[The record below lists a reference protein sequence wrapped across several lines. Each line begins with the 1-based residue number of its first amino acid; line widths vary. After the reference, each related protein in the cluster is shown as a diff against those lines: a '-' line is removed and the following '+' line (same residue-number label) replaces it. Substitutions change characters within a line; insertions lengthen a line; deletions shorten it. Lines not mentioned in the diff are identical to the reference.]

1 MAWFRYMLLM
11 ENDLLRIINSL
22 ISDIED
28 ASPNLKNKLN
38 EIYPIKFK
46 LELVGHKDIYFDLD
60 QNKKNIS
67 FSPNEVIDFEI
78 RTSVKES
85 LDFLMGKKINR
96 GMLYGETDKAILTIN
111 AFMKS
116 EVDFVLLIDKYFG
129 NTPAALAYF
138 TKEKLSNLKQYN
150 NKNALRSKL
159 RDLSIRLDRLEAA
172 NNL

>member
-1 MAWFRYMLLM
+1 MVWFRYMLLM
-11 ENDLLRIINSL
+11 GNDLLRIINSL
-22 ISDIED
+22 ITDIED

-46 LELVGHKDIYFDLD
+46 LELIGHKDIYFDLD

-85 LDFLMGKKINR
+85 LDFLIGKKINR
-96 GMLYGETDKAILTIN
+96 GMLYGDTDKAILTIN
-111 AFMKS
+111 AFIKS

-150 NKNALRSKL
+150 NKNALQSKL
-159 RDLSIRLDRLEAA
+159 RDLSIRLDRLEAV

>member
-22 ISDIED
+22 MRDIED

-85 LDFLMGKKINR
+85 LDFLIGKKINR
-96 GMLYGETDKAILTIN
+96 GMLYGDTDKAILTIN
-111 AFMKS
+111 AFIKS

-129 NTPAALAYF
+129 NTPAGLAYY

-150 NKNALRSKL
+150 NKNALQSTL
-159 RDLSIRLDRLEAA
+159 RDLSIRLDRLEAI

>member
-11 ENDLLRIINSL
+11 ENDLLRIINFL
-22 ISDIED
+22 FRDIED
-28 ASPNLKNKLN
+28 ASPSLKNKLN

-67 FSPNEVIDFEI
+67 FSPIEVIDFEI

-85 LDFLMGKKINR
+85 LDFLIGKKINR
-96 GMLYGETDKAILTIN
+96 GMLYGDTDKAILTIN

-150 NKNALRSKL
+150 NKNALQSKL

>member
-1 MAWFRYMLLM
+1 MLLM
-11 ENDLLRIINSL
+11 ESDLLKIINSL
-22 ISDIED
+22 IRDIED

-60 QNKKNIS
+60 RNKKNIS
-67 FSPNEVIDFEI
+67 FSPNKVIDFEI

-85 LDFLMGKKINR
+85 LNFLIGKKINR
-96 GMLYGETDKAILTIN
+96 GMLYGDTDKAILTIN
-111 AFMKS
+111 AFIKS

-129 NTPAALAYF
+129 NTTAALAYF

-150 NKNALRSKL
+150 NKNALQSKL

>member
-1 MAWFRYMLLM
+1 MVWFRYMLLM
-11 ENDLLRIINSL
+11 ESDLLKIINSL
-22 ISDIED
+22 IRDIED

-60 QNKKNIS
+60 RNKKNIS
-67 FSPNEVIDFEI
+67 FSPNKVIDFEI

-85 LDFLMGKKINR
+85 LNFLIGKKINR
-96 GMLYGETDKAILTIN
+96 GMLYGDTDKAILTIN
-111 AFMKS
+111 AFIKS

-150 NKNALRSKL
+150 NKNALQSML
-159 RDLSIRLDRLEAA
+159 RDLSIRLDRLEAV

>member
-22 ISDIED
+22 FRDIED

-46 LELVGHKDIYFDLD
+46 LELVGHKDIYFGLD

-85 LDFLMGKKINR
+85 LDFLIGKKINR
-96 GMLYGETDKAILTIN
+96 GMLYGDTDKAILTIN

-150 NKNALRSKL
+150 NKNALQSKL

>member
-11 ENDLLRIINSL
+11 ESDLLRIINSL
-22 ISDIED
+22 MRDIED

-85 LDFLMGKKINR
+85 LDFLIGKKINR
-96 GMLYGETDKAILTIN
+96 GMLYGDTDKAILTIN
-111 AFMKS
+111 AFIKS

-150 NKNALRSKL
+150 NKNALQSKL
-159 RDLSIRLDRLEAA
+159 RDLSIRLDRLEAV

>member
-22 ISDIED
+22 IRDIED

-85 LDFLMGKKINR
+85 LDFLIGKKINR
-96 GMLYGETDKAILTIN
+96 GMLYGDTDKAILTIN

-150 NKNALRSKL
+150 NKNALQSKL

>member
-1 MAWFRYMLLM
+1 MVWFRYMLLM
-11 ENDLLRIINSL
+11 ESDLLKIINSL
-22 ISDIED
+22 IRDIED

-60 QNKKNIS
+60 RNKKNIS
-67 FSPNEVIDFEI
+67 FSPNKVIDFEI

-85 LDFLMGKKINR
+85 LNFLIGKKINR
-96 GMLYGETDKAILTIN
+96 GMLYGDTDKAILTIN
-111 AFMKS
+111 AFIKS

-150 NKNALRSKL
+150 NKNALQSKL
-159 RDLSIRLDRLEAA
+159 RDLSIRLERLEAVK
-172 NNL
+172 NL

>member
-1 MAWFRYMLLM
+1 MVWFRYMLLM
-11 ENDLLRIINSL
+11 ESDLLKIINSL
-22 ISDIED
+22 IRDIED

-38 EIYPIKFK
+38 EIYPIRFK

-67 FSPNEVIDFEI
+67 LSPNEIIDFEI

-85 LDFLMGKKINR
+85 IDFLIGKKINR
-96 GMLYGETDKAILTIN
+96 GMLYGDTDKAILTIN

-150 NKNALRSKL
+150 NKNALQSKL
-159 RDLSIRLDRLEAA
+159 RDLSIRLDRLEAVK
-172 NNL
+172 NL

>member
-1 MAWFRYMLLM
+1 MVWFRYMLLM
-11 ENDLLRIINSL
+11 ENDLLRIINTL
-22 ISDIED
+22 IKDIED

-85 LDFLMGKKINR
+85 LDFLIGKKINR
-96 GMLYGETDKAILTIN
+96 GMLYGDTDKAILTIN
-111 AFMKS
+111 AFIKS

-129 NTPAALAYF
+129 NTPAALAYY

-150 NKNALRSKL
+150 NKNALQSKL
-159 RDLSIRLDRLEAA
+159 RDLSIRLDRLEAV

>member
-11 ENDLLRIINSL
+11 ENDLLRIINTL
-22 ISDIED
+22 IKDIED

-60 QNKKNIS
+60 RNKKNIS
-67 FSPNEVIDFEI
+67 FSPNKVIDFEI

-85 LDFLMGKKINR
+85 LDFLIGNKINR
-96 GMLYGETDKAILTIN
+96 GMLYGDTDKAILTIN

-150 NKNALRSKL
+150 NKNALQSKL
-159 RDLSIRLDRLEAA
+159 RDLSIRLDRLEAV

>member
-22 ISDIED
+22 FRDIED

-67 FSPNEVIDFEI
+67 FSPNEVIDFEK

-85 LDFLMGKKINR
+85 LDFLIGKKINR
-96 GMLYGETDKAILTIN
+96 GMLYGDTDKAILTIN

-150 NKNALRSKL
+150 NKNALQSKL

>member
-11 ENDLLRIINSL
+11 ENDLLRIINFL
-22 ISDIED
+22 FRDIED
-28 ASPNLKNKLN
+28 ASPSLKNKLN

-85 LDFLMGKKINR
+85 LDFLIGKKINR
-96 GMLYGETDKAILTIN
+96 GMLYGDTDKAILTIN

-150 NKNALRSKL
+150 NKNALQSKL

>member
-11 ENDLLRIINSL
+11 ENDLLRIINFL
-22 ISDIED
+22 FRDIED
-28 ASPNLKNKLN
+28 ASPSLKNKLN

-96 GMLYGETDKAILTIN
+96 GMLYGDTDKAILTIN

-150 NKNALRSKL
+150 NKNALQSKL

>member
-1 MAWFRYMLLM
+1 MVWFRYMLRM
-11 ENDLLRIINSL
+11 ESDLLRIINSL
-22 ISDIED
+22 MRDIED

-85 LDFLMGKKINR
+85 LDFLIGKKINR
-96 GMLYGETDKAILTIN
+96 GMLYGDTDKAILTIN
-111 AFMKS
+111 AFIKS

-150 NKNALRSKL
+150 NKNALQSKL
-159 RDLSIRLDRLEAA
+159 RDLSIRLDRLEAV

>member
-1 MAWFRYMLLM
+1 MAWFRYMLRM
-11 ENDLLRIINSL
+11 ESDLLRIINSL
-22 ISDIED
+22 IRDIED

-60 QNKKNIS
+60 QNRKNIS

-85 LDFLMGKKINR
+85 LDFLIGKKINR
-96 GMLYGETDKAILTIN
+96 GMLYGDTDKAILTIN
-111 AFMKS
+111 AFIKS

-150 NKNALRSKL
+150 NKNALQSKL
-159 RDLSIRLDRLEAA
+159 RDLSIRLDRLEAV

>member
-1 MAWFRYMLLM
+1 MVWFRYMLRM
-11 ENDLLRIINSL
+11 ESDLLRIINSL
-22 ISDIED
+22 MRDIED

-46 LELVGHKDIYFDLD
+46 LELVSHKDIYFDLD

-85 LDFLMGKKINR
+85 LDFLIGKKINR
-96 GMLYGETDKAILTIN
+96 GMLYGDTEKAILTIN
-111 AFMKS
+111 AFIKS
-116 EVDFVLLIDKYFG
+116 EVDVVLLIDKYFG
-129 NTPAALAYF
+129 DTPAAIAYF

-159 RDLSIRLDRLEAA
+159 RELSIRLDRLEAV

>member
-1 MAWFRYMLLM
+1 MVWFRYMLLM
-11 ENDLLRIINSL
+11 ESDLLKIINSL
-22 ISDIED
+22 IRDIED

-60 QNKKNIS
+60 RNKKNIS
-67 FSPNEVIDFEI
+67 FSPNKVIDFEI

-85 LDFLMGKKINR
+85 LNFLIGKKINR
-96 GMLYGETDKAILTIN
+96 GMLYGDTDKAILTIN
-111 AFMKS
+111 AFIKS

-150 NKNALRSKL
+150 NKNALQSKL
-159 RDLSIRLDRLEAA
+159 RDLSIRLDRLEAVK
-172 NNL
+172 NL

>member
-1 MAWFRYMLLM
+1 MVWFRYMLLM
-11 ENDLLRIINSL
+11 ESDLLKIINSL
-22 ISDIED
+22 IRDIED

-60 QNKKNIS
+60 RNKKNIS
-67 FSPNEVIDFEI
+67 FSPNKVIDFEI

-85 LDFLMGKKINR
+85 LNFLIGKKINR
-96 GMLYGETDKAILTIN
+96 GMLYGDTDKAILTIN

-150 NKNALRSKL
+150 NKNALQSKL
-159 RDLSIRLDRLEAA
+159 RDLSIRLDRLEAV

>member
-1 MAWFRYMLLM
+1 MVWFRYMLLM
-11 ENDLLRIINSL
+11 ESDLLKIINSL
-22 ISDIED
+22 IRDIED

-67 FSPNEVIDFEI
+67 FSPNEVIDFVI

-85 LDFLMGKKINR
+85 IDFLIGKKINR
-96 GMLYGETDKAILTIN
+96 GMLYGDTDKAILTIN

-150 NKNALRSKL
+150 NKNALQSKL
-159 RDLSIRLDRLEAA
+159 RDLSIRLDRLEAVK
-172 NNL
+172 NL

>member
-1 MAWFRYMLLM
+1 MVWFRYMLLM
-11 ENDLLRIINSL
+11 GNDLLRIINSL
-22 ISDIED
+22 ITDIED

-46 LELVGHKDIYFDLD
+46 LELIGHKDIYFDLD

-85 LDFLMGKKINR
+85 LDFLIGKKINR
-96 GMLYGETDKAILTIN
+96 GMLYGDTDKAILTIN

-150 NKNALRSKL
+150 NKNALQSKL
-159 RDLSIRLDRLEAA
+159 RDLSIRLDRLEAV

>member
-1 MAWFRYMLLM
+1 MVWFRYMLLM
-11 ENDLLRIINSL
+11 ESDLLKIINSL
-22 ISDIED
+22 IRDIED

-60 QNKKNIS
+60 RNKKNIS
-67 FSPNEVIDFEI
+67 FSPNKVIDFEI

-85 LDFLMGKKINR
+85 LNFLIGKKINR
-96 GMLYGETDKAILTIN
+96 GMLYGDTDKAILTIN

-150 NKNALRSKL
+150 NKNALQSKL
-159 RDLSIRLDRLEAA
+159 RDLSIRLDRLEAVK
-172 NNL
+172 NL

>member
-1 MAWFRYMLLM
+1 MLLM
-11 ENDLLRIINSL
+11 ESDLLKIINSL
-22 ISDIED
+22 IRDIED

-67 FSPNEVIDFEI
+67 FSPNEVIDFVI

-85 LDFLMGKKINR
+85 IDFLIGKKINR
-96 GMLYGETDKAILTIN
+96 GMLYGDTDKAILTIN

-150 NKNALRSKL
+150 NKNALQSKL